1 MNLCI
6 SLMAPSCVAV
16 GQLASQYGVVRAM
29 WMWGVGVD
37 FSLSV
42 PSLASMSASLGY
54 LYINGV

>member
-1 MNLCI
+1 
-6 SLMAPSCVAV
+6 
-16 GQLASQYGVVRAM
+16 VRAM

-42 PSLASMSASLGY
+42 PSLASMPASLGY